1 MERVREIAALPTSI
15 KTVHKT
21 KEVTNLVFFMPSQPV
36 RLYQGKKTKGK
47 KERKKKGL
55 QAAKYEAFEQ
65 GKGGINAIQG
75 PAPQPD

>member
-47 KERKKKGL
+47 KERKKKASKQL
-55 QAAKYEAFEQ
+55 NMKPSNKE
-65 GKGGINAIQG
+65 KGE
-75 PAPQPD
+75 

>member
-47 KERKKKGL
+47 KERKKKVSKQL
-55 QAAKYEAFEQ
+55 NMKPSNKE
-65 GKGGINAIQG
+65 KGE
-75 PAPQPD
+75 

>member
-47 KERKKKGL
+47 KERKKKVSKQL
-55 QAAKYEAFEQ
+55 NMKPSNKE
-65 GKGGINAIQG
+65 KGEYLYICICLEV
-75 PAPQPD
+75 

>member
-47 KERKKKGL
+47 KERKKKVSKQL
-55 QAAKYEAFEQ
+55 NMKPSNKE
-65 GKGGINAIQG
+65 KG
-75 PAPQPD
+75 D